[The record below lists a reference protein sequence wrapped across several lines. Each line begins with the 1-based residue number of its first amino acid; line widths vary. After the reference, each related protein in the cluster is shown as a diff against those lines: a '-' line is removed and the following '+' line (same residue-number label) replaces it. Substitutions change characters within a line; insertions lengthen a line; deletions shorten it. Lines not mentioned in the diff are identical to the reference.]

1 MRDHLQVVWDILQ
14 EYRVSTIPEG
24 YEDYDAQW
32 QDICETMAKIHEG
45 SLVFYKIHEELDVL
59 QEEIE

>member
-1 MRDHLQVVWDILQ
+1 MESKIRDQLHLVRDILQ

-32 QDICETMAKIHEG
+32 QDICEAMAKIHE
-45 SLVFYKIHEELDVL
+45 ELGVL

>member
-1 MRDHLQVVWDILQ
+1 MENKMRDHLQVVWDILQ

-32 QDICETMAKIHEG
+32 QDICEAMAKIHE
-45 SLVFYKIHEELDVL
+45 ELGVL